1 MSPAPAPAAP
11 AREGLLPIGRVAE
24 QLGVS
29 ERTLRYYEEIGLVT
43 PADHTPGHCR
53 RYTEADV
60 ARLSL
65 IRDLQEVMG
74 YSLEEIHA
82 ILAVEDR
89 FEAIRAAYRRG
100 QGPGEQARLLE
111 EAIEMLEAQQARVR
125 AKFER
130 LAAILERIEA
140 KAAHY
145 REVHQQLTESAG

>member
-1 MSPAPAPAAP
+1 MSGTLAAP
-11 AREGLLPIGRVAE
+11 TEGREKLLPIGRVAE

-60 ARLSL
+60 ARLSH
-65 IRDLQEVMG
+65 IRELQAVMG

-89 FEAIRAAYRRG
+89 FEAIRAAYRQG
-100 QGPGEQARLLE
+100 QSPDEQARLLE
-111 EAIEMLEAQQARVR
+111 EAMEMLESQRVRVR

-145 REVHQQLTESAG
+145 REVHRQLSEAGR